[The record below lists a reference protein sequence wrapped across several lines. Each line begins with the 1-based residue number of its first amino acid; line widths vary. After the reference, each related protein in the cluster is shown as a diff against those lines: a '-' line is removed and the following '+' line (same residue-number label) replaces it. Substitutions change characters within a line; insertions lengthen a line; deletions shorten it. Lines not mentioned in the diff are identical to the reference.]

1 MKTVK
6 RPGNKSTTTQ
16 ICNYTR
22 AAAILTISLF
32 LLTGCAS
39 NTAVMAQQSPVPVEQ
54 ATPDAATDSEKPAVT
69 TPAAQVAEQTAAPDQ
84 NASSAPYQ
92 IATAEFNQDS
102 IHIKYPHISG
112 LEAASV
118 EKAIND
124 LIKSDI
130 WDSQVGET
138 IDTYQDE
145 TIKLDLDM
153 GYEVTLSTDDILS
166 VLYTGS
172 AYIEGG
178 VHPSNMF
185 HAITLDLKSGKRLYL
200 SDFMRIDG
208 SLIKKLKQSKSIHNF
223 VTDNEIQDKT
233 QLAQLRD
240 GLSNEIQD
248 QDEKF
253 MIWDLK
259 NQRDSA
265 FYLTKDALV
274 IRTYVSHAAGDYA
287 LVDLPG
293 QYTVNATSQFDD
305 TLCLNTEKLVVSF
318 QLRDGGKTVS
328 VCMDTDEGYLVYRF
342 GTKENIELEYPANKA
357 QAWDCFTYDYSTIDA
372 HDSLQFENGGFRY
385 EVYQQDYT
393 ASTKL
398 KVGVKVTELATG
410 KESDM
415 AGLPESLI
423 GYWYDLQGNKNVH
436 TAQ

>member
-1 MKTVK
+1 MKTVNH
-6 RPGNKSTTTQ
+6 PGNKGTATRN
-16 ICNYTR
+16 CNYTK

-32 LLTGCAS
+32 LSTGCAS
-39 NTAVMAQQSPVPVEQ
+39 NTAVMAQQSPALVEP
-54 ATPDAATDSEKPAVT
+54 ATS
-69 TPAAQVAEQTAAPDQ
+69 TPAIENAEQTVSPDPTEVP
-84 NASSAPYQ
+84 SGTSYQ
-92 IATAEFNQDS
+92 ITTAEFNQDS
-102 IHIKYPHISG
+102 IHIKYPQISG
-112 LEAASV
+112 LADASV
-118 EKAIND
+118 EKAVND
-124 LIKSDI
+124 LIKNDI

-138 IDTYQDE
+138 IDAYQDE

-153 GYEVTLSTDDILS
+153 GYEVTLSTNEMLS
-166 VLYTGS
+166 VMYTGS

-185 HAITLDLKSGKRLYL
+185 HAITLDLKSGNRLYL
-200 SDFMRIDG
+200 SDFTQIDG
-208 SLIKKLKQSKSIHNF
+208 RLIKKLKQSISIHNF

-233 QLAQLRD
+233 QLTELRD

-259 NQRDSA
+259 NQGDSA

-328 VCMDTDEGYLVYRF
+328 VCMDRDGEYLVYRF
-342 GTKENIELEYPANKA
+342 GTKENIELEYPANKS
-357 QAWDCFTYDYSTIDA
+357 QAWDSFTYDYSTKDA

-393 ASTKL
+393 ASTEL

-436 TAQ
+436 TA